1 VVIRIIILDV
11 VVVIV
16 KVIIIIIIITLKTIR
31 QLGVPDKSK
40 EKTSS
45 LRTRARRTPSGFS
58 SPRSRGYRT

>member
-16 KVIIIIIIITLKTIR
+16 KVIIIIIITLKTIR